1 MYATSARTARKP
13 HQDVYRTGPV
23 PSGFCS
29 HNKHLHTL
37 LFRLQHLR
45 PKNMGRSDVGRFVST
60 PAILARSGGELQ
72 SPEITQTHTRH
83 TTSPHA
89 NVRQKTRSIHDPL
102 EFPVLARHHHFTT
115 REERPSVTLSN
126 TRSKKIKRQISNAM
140 YTAERSHHLLPR
152 TIRSGKRSGPTATI
166 SSFQDPIQER

>member
-1 MYATSARTARKP
+1 MFTGQRPTWSEERSLASVEIRNLCSLKRLVCTPPSARTARKP

-37 LFRLQHLR
+37 LFRSQHLR
-45 PKNMGRSDVGRFVST
+45 PKNMGRSDFGRFVST
-60 PAILARSGGELQ
+60 PAILARSRGELQ

-102 EFPVLARHHHFTT
+102 EFPVLAQHHHFTT
-115 REERPSVTLSN
+115 HEERPSVTLSN
-126 TRSKKIKRQISNAM
+126 TRSKKKTPNLQCHV
-140 YTAERSHHLLPR
+140 YC
-152 TIRSGKRSGPTATI
+152 
-166 SSFQDPIQER
+166 